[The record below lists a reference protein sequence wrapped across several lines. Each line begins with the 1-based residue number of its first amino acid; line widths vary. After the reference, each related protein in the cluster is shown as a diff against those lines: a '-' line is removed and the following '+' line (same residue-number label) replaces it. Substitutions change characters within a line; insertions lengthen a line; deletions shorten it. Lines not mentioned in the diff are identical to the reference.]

1 MDSLSHLDLALNQ
14 LSGPIPSEL
23 GDLNNLYTLDIFNNK
38 LSGPIPE
45 ELGSLNHLNRLWIQS
60 NQLSGEIPSS
70 LKVIES
76 FRFCNNQLT
85 GSLPTHLRTA
95 ATDFSGDMDDITS
108 CYEGMF
114 SDDDGSVHEIYIE
127 QAAEWGITQ
136 GCADGRF
143 CPSRTVTRAQMA
155 AFLYRATTHLYGAP
169 DPVDEVQLLDVATDA
184 WYRTYAQWAI
194 ANNVMRAP
202 GGDFNPQAA
211 VTRSDMAEMLV
222 AAFKYLSASPEAQD
236 LFSDVAGFPD
246 AAIRAMEGIYD
257 TRVTIGCGT
266 APLRYCPTEEVTRAQ
281 MASFLTRAIVF
292 DEVLQPLREIG

>member
-1 MDSLSHLDLALNQ
+1 MDSLSNLDLALNQ

-45 ELGSLNHLNRLWIQS
+45 ELGSLNHLHRLWIQS

-85 GSLPTHLRTA
+85 GSLPTHLRA
-95 ATDFSGDMDDITS
+95 ATTDFSGDMDDITS
-108 CYEGMF
+108 CYGGMF

-155 AFLYRATTHLYGAP
+155 
-169 DPVDEVQLLDVATDA
+169 
-184 WYRTYAQWAI
+184 
-194 ANNVMRAP
+194 
-202 GGDFNPQAA
+202 
-211 VTRSDMAEMLV
+211 
-222 AAFKYLSASPEAQD
+222 
-236 LFSDVAGFPD
+236 
-246 AAIRAMEGIYD
+246 
-257 TRVTIGCGT
+257 
-266 APLRYCPTEEVTRAQ
+266 
-281 MASFLTRAIVF
+281 SFLTRAIVF
-292 DEVLQPLREIG
+292 DEVLQPLMEIG